1 MDTVDTT
8 NRMHN
13 FSLDSFKKSQ
23 ATMIATNEK
32 AYGTR
37 FGDGQWVSR
46 TKDFTEDEVKRI
58 IESGSLVE

>member
-37 FGDGQWVSR
+37 FGDG
-46 TKDFTEDEVKRI
+46 
-58 IESGSLVE
+58 